1 MLYIG
6 SKHFIW
12 FRFHS
17 HDRQQTTYQFFKRKI
32 DDMPLRIQRWM
43 LCLQIFNFRLQHVSG
58 RDNQLAD
65 YFSRTPTDGNAP
77 LSVAEQT
84 VDTVCLVTQS
94 LPPLSLQ
101 SIADTSATDSL
112 ILELK
117 EAISTNWPAKYK
129 TNVFYPM
136 RNELSVSDDGRT
148 VFFQVTYNSTGMLA
162 EKGANTSS

>member
-1 MLYIG
+1 MDAMFTDIQL
-6 SKHFIW
+6 SVTTCIW
-12 FRFHS
+12 TRQPISGLLFS
-17 HDRQQTTYQFFKRKI
+17 HAN
-32 DDMPLRIQRWM
+32 RWK
-43 LCLQIFNFRLQHVSG
+43 CS
-58 RDNQLAD
+58 
-65 YFSRTPTDGNAP
+65 

-148 VFFQVTYNSTGMLA
+148 VFFKSRIILPECLQKKAPNA
-162 EKGANTSS
+162 SS